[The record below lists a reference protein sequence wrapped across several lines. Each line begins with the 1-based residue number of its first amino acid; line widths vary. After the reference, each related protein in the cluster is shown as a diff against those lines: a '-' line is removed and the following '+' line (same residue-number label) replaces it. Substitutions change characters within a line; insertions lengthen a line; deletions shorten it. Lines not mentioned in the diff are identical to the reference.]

1 MSKKEHWLYAT
12 RDGNSDSIE
21 IYVGKPKRGEAECD
35 SCGQQEAAWMTQR
48 GCRYVTDLC
57 EDGFTAAGV
66 TVPAN
71 GIVKFKV
78 VVAE

>member
-12 RDGNSDSIE
+12 RDGNSDTIE
-21 IYVGKPKRGEAECD
+21 IYTGKPKQGEQDCG
-35 SCGQQEAAWMTQR
+35 SCGGKETFWQTQR
-48 GCRYVTDLC
+48 GTRYITDLC
-57 EDGFTAAGV
+57 EEGFTAAGV
-66 TVPAN
+66 KVPTN